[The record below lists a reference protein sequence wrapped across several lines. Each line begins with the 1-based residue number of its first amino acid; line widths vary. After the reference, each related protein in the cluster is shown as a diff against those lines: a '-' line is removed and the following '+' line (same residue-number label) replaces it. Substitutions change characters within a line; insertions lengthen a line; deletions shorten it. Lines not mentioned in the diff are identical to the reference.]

1 MKYIKILAQTRDVT
15 AAVEVNALGLEP
27 TAVIELLQNAQLAI
41 SKSEL

>member
-15 AAVEVNALGLEP
+15 AAVGASVLGSK
-27 TAVIELLQNAQLAI
+27 TIAVIELLQNAQLAT